1 MNKISP
7 KDLLY
12 AYSVGVFPMAESHE
26 NEEVFF
32 VDPDCRGI
40 IPLDKFHIP
49 KKLRRLIRKQP
60 FKITCDTVFERVL
73 NNCAETRK
81 INEGTW
87 INREIK
93 DLYIDLFK
101 RKSCHSVEIWLNE
114 ELVGGLYGVALGG
127 AFFGESMFSKVAN
140 ASKIAL
146 VYLVAKLRSDGFSLL
161 DSQFLTK
168 HLAQFGA
175 IQISRM
181 DYHQELQ
188 AALKKTVA
196 FTPYSSDFKLL
207 TEFLQSK
214 IQMS

>member
-1 MNKISP
+1 VNKISS
-7 KDLLY
+7 KELLH
-12 AYSVGVFPMAESHE
+12 AYSIGLFPMAESHDNKE
-26 NEEVFF
+26 IFF
-32 VDPDCRGI
+32 VDPDYRGI
-40 IPLDKFHIP
+40 VPLDKFHTP
-49 KKLRRLIRKQP
+49 RKLRRLIRKQP
-60 FKITCDTVFERVL
+60 FKITCDTVFEKVL
-73 NNCAETRK
+73 NRCAKNRK
-81 INEGTW
+81 PNNSTW

-93 DLYIDLFK
+93 DLYIELFK
-101 RKSCHSVEIWLNE
+101 TKSCHSVEVWLNE

-127 AFFGESMFSKVAN
+127 AFFGESMFSRVTN
-140 ASKIAL
+140 ASKVAL

-161 DSQFLTK
+161 DSQFLTN

-175 IQISRM
+175 IQISRI

-188 AALKKTVA
+188 AALKKTTV

>member
-1 MNKISP
+1 MNEISP
-7 KDLLY
+7 EELLH
-12 AYSVGVFPMAESHE
+12 AYSIGIFPMAESHD

-32 VDPDCRGI
+32 VDPEYRGI
-40 IPLDKFHIP
+40 VPLDKFHTP
-49 KKLRRLIRKQP
+49 RKLRRLIRKKL
-60 FKITCDTVFERVL
+60 FKITCDTVFEAVL
-73 NNCAETRK
+73 NCCAKTRK
-81 INEGTW
+81 NTDGTW

-93 DLYIDLFK
+93 DLYIELFNI
-101 RKSCHSVEIWLNE
+101 KSCHSVEIWLNE

-127 AFFGESMFSKVAN
+127 AFFGESMFSRVTN
-140 ASKIAL
+140 ASKVAL

-161 DSQFLTK
+161 DSQFLTN

-175 IQISRM
+175 IQISRA

-188 AALKKTVA
+188 AALKKTTV